1 MFDQTGYQSFD
12 SWREGSRACL
22 QAQLAPGTALTLPR
36 GVMRLLRSIAHYRDS
51 GRWELMTRLALRTLT
66 ERRSLIEDV
75 VDPDVR
81 RARLMERAIR
91 RDIHKMHAFVR
102 FREVPAEDA
111 REESGSHHCFAWF
124 EPAHEILRLGAPFF
138 VKRFPN
144 MHWTIATPDGTA
156 VWDQHELRYLE
167 SPATHG
173 PAGPD
178 PHEALWRTYYRSICN
193 VSRINP
199 RAMQREMP
207 QRYWT
212 HLPEAAEIG
221 TLLRDGRERF
231 ERRAVAADIESIAQ
245 AQAVRDALAALPSK
259 QQDDLSHCQRCDLYR
274 HATQAVAGEGPA
286 KAPLLLVGEQ
296 PGDEEDLRGKPFV
309 GPAGRLL
316 DQLLQEAG
324 IARDDVFITN
334 AVKHFKWE
342 PRGKRRLHKRP
353 DQREIAACGYWLQRE
368 LETIGPR
375 IIVALGASAQ
385 SALLGSRRPID
396 SAREQLWPHDSGAQV
411 IVTYHPSAL
420 LRARDEG
427 VDRLRAALL
436 QDLRWAAELALG
448 KSSHQ

>member
-1 MFDQTGYQSFD
+1 MFDQASYQSFD
-12 SWREGSRACL
+12 SWRQGSRSWL
-22 QAQLAPGTALTLPR
+22 QAQAAPGTALTLPR
-36 GVMRLLRSIAHYRDS
+36 EVMRLLRSIAHYRDP
-51 GRWELMTRLALRTLT
+51 GRWDLMTRLALRTLI
-66 ERRSLIEDV
+66 ERRSLIDDV

-81 RARLMERAIR
+81 RARLMERAVR

-102 FREVPAEDA
+102 FREVPAED
-111 REESGSHHCFAWF
+111 GSHRYFAWF

-138 VKRFPN
+138 VRRFAN

-156 VWDQHELRYLE
+156 MWDQHELRYLE
-167 SPATHG
+167 SPATQG

-178 PHEALWRTYYRSICN
+178 PQELLWRTYYRSICN

-207 QRYWT
+207 QRYWN

-221 TLLRDGRERF
+221 PLMRDGRERF
-231 ERRAVAADIESIAQ
+231 ERRSVTADIESIAQ
-245 AQAVRDALAALPSK
+245 AQAVRRALDALPSN
-259 QQDDLSHCQRCDLYR
+259 QHDDLAHCQRCDLYR

-286 KAPLLLVGEQ
+286 MAPLMLVGEQ
-296 PGDEEDLRGKPFV
+296 PGDEEDLRGKPFI

-324 IARDDVFITN
+324 IARAEVYVTN

-368 LETIGPR
+368 LEAVAPR

-385 SALLGSRRPID
+385 SALLGSRQTID
-396 SAREQLWPHDSGAQV
+396 SARGKLWPHDSGAQV

-420 LRARDEG
+420 LRARDDS
-427 VDRLRAALL
+427 VDRMRAALL
-436 QDLRWAAELALG
+436 KDLSRAAELALG
-448 KSSHQ
+448 KSS